1 MNDIARQAD
10 MSALIFTLE
19 HLASPI
25 GPMLLVTDDQHRLRA
40 LDWLDHES
48 RMQALLQRHYRHEVE
63 LREPTGR
70 SAALLAVQAYFDGDI
85 TALDALAVA
94 MGGTEFQRKVWTAL
108 RDIPA
113 GQTWSYRE
121 LATRIGQPKAVRAVG
136 MANGANLIGIVVPC
150 HRVIGSDGSLT
161 GYGGGLQ
168 RKQWLLDHERQA
180 LRGGLQGQT
189 HT

>member
-1 MNDIARQAD
+1 MN
-10 MSALIFTLE
+10 ALIFTLE

-25 GPMLLVTDDQHRLRA
+25 GPMLLVTDDQHHLRA
-40 LDWLDHES
+40 LEWLDHES

-70 SAALLAVQAYFDGDI
+70 SAPLLAVQAYFDGDI

-121 LATRIGQPKAVRAVG
+121 LAARIGQPKAVRAVG

>member
-1 MNDIARQAD
+1 MNDIARQVD
-10 MSALIFTLE
+10 MSALSFTLE
-19 HLASPI
+19 RLDSPI
-25 GPMLLVTDDQHRLRA
+25 GPMLLVTDDQQRLRA

-48 RMQALLQRHYRHEVE
+48 RMQTLLQRHYRHEVE
-63 LREPTGR
+63 LREATGR
-70 SAALLAVQAYFDGDI
+70 SAPLLAVRAYFDGDI
-85 TALDALAVA
+85 TATDGLPVA

-136 MANGANLIGIVVPC
+136 MANGANLISIVVPC

-168 RKQWLLDHERQA
+168 RKQWLLEHERQA
-180 LRGGLQGQT
+180 LRGVL
-189 HT
+189 